1 MEIKLLSGGK
11 EETVLS
17 GFSLSPC
24 DPQSIRVSSLVSQT
38 TSIAVPSRPLEPK
51 LLAHTDRQ
59 GKGRAFLALDLK
71 WFLWFF
77 NVNHDLATYFFF

>member
-11 EETVLS
+11 EETVLF

-38 TSIAVPSRPLEPK
+38 TSIAVPSRPLELK

-71 WFLWFF
+71 WFL
-77 NVNHDLATYFFF
+77 

>member
-11 EETVLS
+11 EETVLF

-71 WFLWFF
+71 WFL
-77 NVNHDLATYFFF
+77 